1 MTTKGQWL
9 FIELTPEERSPAELY
24 ARREDELCRD
34 KPWAVHLGGTSL
46 ENNIVGA
53 YGMWAVR
60 RHFDLNQ
67 IPYKIGQWGGLFEFK
82 VPVLGTIDVKTKR
95 VNTQPH
101 PNYVVDLRE
110 LQINHQVNYFL
121 FCYWLEPIVII
132 LGWLGKSEFEEKA
145 TKYNVGDTRRGPVG
159 QLWECQEPCRT
170 LEIKNLQP
178 FSALVAGTKGVQTSL
193 L

>member
-9 FIELTPEERSPAELY
+9 FTELTPEERSPAELY

-67 IPYKIGQWGGLFEFK
+67 IPYEIGQWGGLFEFR

-110 LQINHQVNYFL
+110 LHLNHQVNHFL

-132 LGWLGKSEFEEKA
+132 LGWLEKSIFLEKA
-145 TKYNVGDTRRGPVG
+145 IPLKVGESNRGPGGYVFV
-159 QLWECQEPCRT
+159 CQEPCRI
-170 LEIKNLQP
+170 LAIKHLQP
-178 FSALVAGTKGVQTSL
+178 FSSLITNTKGIQVSL